1 MFTARVKLSGPEVKF
16 HAMTKPPSCGGVLKL
31 YKIDDESRKKK
42 LAALLKIL
50 KSQKCKPEI
59 EYETVDGETVAVIR
73 V

>member
-1 MFTARVKLSGPEVKF
+1 MFEARVKLSGPVVKF
-16 HAMTKPPSCGGVLKL
+16 HALTKPQGGIIKL

-50 KSQKCKPEI
+50 KAQKCKPKI
-59 EYETVDGETVAVIR
+59 GYETVDGETVAVIR